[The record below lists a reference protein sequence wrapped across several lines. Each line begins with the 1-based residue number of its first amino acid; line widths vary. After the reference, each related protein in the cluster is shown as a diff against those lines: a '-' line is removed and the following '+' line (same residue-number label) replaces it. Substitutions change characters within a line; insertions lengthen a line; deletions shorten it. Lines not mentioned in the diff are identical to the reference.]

1 MSLGS
6 TQAEARILPE
16 QWLPLVEVRAGDSGQ
31 HGWRGLRIRRKLL
44 HDIQPASHGKAISLK
59 KGTAHYKQLLGF
71 TARLQ
76 NLDRSLP
83 LEAQSKDNKAKEEGL
98 ETWLFKQGELG
109 CPVSPCCQFLES
121 IQTMH
126 LI

>member
-6 TQAEARILPE
+6 TQAKARILPE
-16 QWLPLVEVRAGDSGQ
+16 QWLPLVEVLAGDSCQ
-31 HGWRGLRIRRKLL
+31 HGWSRLRIRRKLL
-44 HDIQPASHGKAISLK
+44 YDIQPASHGKGTAISLK

-83 LEAQSKDNKAKEEGL
+83 LEAQLKNNKAKEEGL
-98 ETWLFKQGELG
+98 ETWLLNR
-109 CPVSPCCQFLES
+109 ES
-121 IQTMH
+121 WDVQCH
-126 LI
+126 HAANS

>member
-31 HGWRGLRIRRKLL
+31 HGWRGLRIRRKPL
-44 HDIQPASHGKAISLK
+44 HDIQPASHGKGTAISLK

-71 TARLQ
+71 TAGLQ

-83 LEAQSKDNKAKEEGL
+83 LEAQLKDNKAKERR
-98 ETWLFKQGELG
+98 LG
-109 CPVSPCCQFLES
+109 NLAF
-121 IQTMH
+121 
-126 LI
+126 